1 LSRRGSGKRVVWS
14 QKFETRLRFG
24 SDISSSPAPAAST
37 SNTRDEAVPAFVNAE
52 RSVIMGNLTRWDPIG
67 EIARFDPFRD
77 MNDYFKGFMLR
88 PVFQGLEAEPEIKL
102 EISEADKA
110 YTVKADIPG
119 VKKDD
124 IQVSIDGNQI
134 SISAEV
140 RHEKEEK
147 EGKKLVRSERYYG
160 KQFRSF
166 TLAHDI
172 DESKAEAE
180 YNDGV
185 LKLTLPKKAGAES
198 KKITI
203 K

>member
-1 LSRRGSGKRVVWS
+1 MGTLS
-14 QKFETRLRFG
+14 
-24 SDISSSPAPAAST
+24 
-37 SNTRDEAVPAFVNAE
+37 
-52 RSVIMGNLTRWDPIG
+52 RWDPIG

-102 EISEADKA
+102 EISEADKI
-110 YTVKADIPG
+110 YTVKADVPG
-119 VKKDD
+119 VKKND

-140 RHEKEEK
+140 KHEKEEK
-147 EGKKLVRSERYYG
+147 EGNKLVRSERYYG

-180 YNDGV
+180 YSDGV
-185 LKLTLPKKAGAES
+185 LKLTLPKKAGTEA
-198 KKITI
+198 KTLAI

>member
-1 LSRRGSGKRVVWS
+1 
-14 QKFETRLRFG
+14 
-24 SDISSSPAPAAST
+24 
-37 SNTRDEAVPAFVNAE
+37 
-52 RSVIMGNLTRWDPIG
+52 MGNLTRWDPFG
-67 EIARFDPFRD
+67 EMARFDPFRD

-110 YTVKADIPG
+110 YTVKADVPG
-119 VKKDD
+119 VKKED
-124 IQVSIDGNQI
+124 IQVSIDGNQV

-140 RHEKEEK
+140 KHEKEEK

-166 TLAHDI
+166 TLAHEI
-172 DESKAEAE
+172 DETKAEAA
-180 YNDGV
+180 YSDGV
-185 LKLTLPKKAGAES
+185 LTLTLPKKPGGET
-198 KKITI
+198 KKLTI

>member
-1 LSRRGSGKRVVWS
+1 M
-14 QKFETRLRFG
+14 
-24 SDISSSPAPAAST
+24 A
-37 SNTRDEAVPAFVNAE
+37 
-52 RSVIMGNLTRWDPIG
+52 NLTRWDPFG

-88 PVFQGLEAEPEIKL
+88 PVFQGLDAEPEIKL

-110 YTVKADIPG
+110 YTVKAEVPG
-119 VKKDD
+119 VKKED
-124 IQVSIDGNQI
+124 IQVSIEGNQI
-134 SISAEV
+134 SIGAEV
-140 RHEKEEK
+140 KREKDER

-160 KQFRSF
+160 RQFRTF

-180 YNDGV
+180 YTDGV
-185 LKLTLPKKAGAES
+185 LRLTLPKKPGSETR
-198 KKITI
+198 KIAI